1 MTPSTTSSAPSG
13 SGTNPP
19 VGDALTTHKEV
30 NPGVLAA
37 EIIGAI
43 VLLALVVFAIVY
55 TRRNRK
61 KTNQPTPASEYNP
74 THYGGQPAMVYGGP
88 VSSNFT
94 GTSRAYVST
103 NCPSLPT

>member
-1 MTPSTTSSAPSG
+1 VTPSTTSSAPSG

-43 VLLALVVFAIVY
+43 VLLALIVFAIIY

-61 KTNQPTPASEYNP
+61 TNQPAPASEYNP
-74 THYGGQPAMVYGGP
+74 THGGQSAMVYAGP
-88 VSSNFT
+88 VSSNSM
-94 GTSRAYVST
+94 GTSRAYVSAT
-103 NCPSLPT
+103 CPSPST